1 MIVRFTMGS
10 ILSIIPKILIE
21 FAETPDLVLVHIS
34 HVYVIRNKRI

>member
-21 FAETPDLVLVHIS
+21 FAETPGLVLVHM
-34 HVYVIRNKRI
+34 YM